1 MKQAIHHLLDIRDK
15 NTWMLFGTL
24 PIYPCINDENDQ
36 LLLERLR
43 NEKMLLFEMTQM
55 AVVA

>member
-1 MKQAIHHLLDIRDK
+1 
-15 NTWMLFGTL
+15 MLFGTL